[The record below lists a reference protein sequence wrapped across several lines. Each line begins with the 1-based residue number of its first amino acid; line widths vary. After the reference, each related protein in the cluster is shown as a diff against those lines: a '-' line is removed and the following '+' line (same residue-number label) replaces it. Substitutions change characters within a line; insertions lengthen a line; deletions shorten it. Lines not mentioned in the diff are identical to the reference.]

1 MQTKLNLIVIWSVW
15 DVNGVPYVCENV
27 SCTFFFFLIFHF
39 KMVKLKEH
47 AGDLAFFFFLNHIL
61 LKKSQVQLY
70 IFNKLNRARRS

>member
-27 SCTFFFFLIFHF
+27 LYEKSCTFFHF

-70 IFNKLNRARRS
+70 IFNKLNRARRN

>member
-1 MQTKLNLIVIWSVW
+1 MSMVFHMSVKMCP
-15 DVNGVPYVCENV
+15 VH
-27 SCTFFFFLIFHF
+27 FFFLIFHF

-47 AGDLAFFFFLNHIL
+47 AGDLAFFFLNHIL